1 MIRRRMTVKRVDP
14 WSVLKLG
21 LFLNLAGGAIILI
34 TGVIVWSVI
43 RRLQMI
49 ERGCEQIQ
57 NIFGLQECAVGGA
70 TVFRGGFLMVALFVV
85 VFTAVLVFSAFLYNL
100 VADLTG
106 GVEISAIDHTAPM
119 VAQGTQRA
127 GGGVEVAPELQQTR
141 AAPVVVGP
149 SGKQVQDAAAAIPAD
164 AIDRRTREPSRLK
177 KAAQVASTRLTEA
190 SKQASATLTEA
201 TKTEA
206 VTRARRT
213 EAETESFDSIWLQ
226 RPSKSSSANGS
237 DADQSGRG
245 GQPESGKGSQGGE
258 RSGGTNGRGSASG
271 QSGPAGPPERTPAS
285 SSASRSSRSGA
296 PSRGS
301 SPRSPGSGSQPPRSR
316 PQGES
321 GRRSGSS

>member
-85 VFTAVLVFSAFLYNL
+85 VMTAVLVFTAFLYNL

-106 GVEISAIDHTAPM
+106 GVEFSAIDHTPPM
-119 VAQGTQRA
+119 VAQGSPRS
-127 GGGVEVAPELQQTR
+127 GGGVQVAPELQQTR
-141 AAPVVVGP
+141 SAPVVVGP
-149 SGKQVQDAAAAIPAD
+149 SGKRVPDAAVPAD

-177 KAAQVASTRLTEA
+177 KAAQVASTKLTEA

-201 TKTEA
+201 TRTEA

-213 EAETESFDSIWLQ
+213 EAETESLDSIWLQ
-226 RPSKSSSANGS
+226 RPGASSGNGGSADTSGAGG
-237 DADQSGRG
+237 DGGRG
-245 GQPESGKGSQGGE
+245 RQPQGDA
-258 RSGGTNGRGSASG
+258 GTSASG
-271 QSGPAGPPERTPAS
+271 QPGPPERAPAS
-285 SSASRSSRSGA
+285 SSAGRSSRGGTPSARSSSGQ
-296 PSRGS
+296 PSRSPGPPPQ
-301 SPRSPGSGSQPPRSR
+301 SPRSSQ
-316 PQGES
+316 GGS
-321 GRRSGSS
+321 GRRSNGS

>member
-21 LFLNLAGGAIILI
+21 LFLNLAGGAIVLI
-34 TGVIVWSVI
+34 AGVIVWSVI

-57 NIFGLQECAVGGA
+57 NIFGLQECAVSGA

-85 VFTAVLVFSAFLYNL
+85 VMTAVLVFSAFLYNL

-106 GVEISAIDHTAPM
+106 GVEISAIDHTPPM

-127 GGGVEVAPELQQTR
+127 GGGVQVAPELQQTR
-141 AAPVVVGP
+141 ATPVVVGP
-149 SGKQVQDAAAAIPAD
+149 SGKRVEDATAAIPAD

-177 KAAQVASTRLTEA
+177 KAAKVASTKLSEA

-201 TKTEA
+201 TRTEA
-206 VTRARRT
+206 VTRARKT
-213 EAETESFDSIWLQ
+213 EARSESLDSIWLQ
-226 RPSKSSSANGS
+226 RPTKSPSDNGTTT
-237 DADQSGRG
+237 
-245 GQPESGKGSQGGE
+245 GQGDGAGTTDG
-258 RSGGTNGRGSASG
+258 GGTADRGRQAAGNGQGSAAG
-271 QSGPAGPPERTPAS
+271 QSGAPERTPAG
-285 SSASRSSRSGA
+285 SSAGRPRGGSS

-301 SPRSPGSGSQPPRSR
+301 SPKPSGSQQSRS
-316 PQGES
+316 QGGS
-321 GRRSGSS
+321 SRRSGNS